1 MTGSWPRPVRSLGT
15 WATPTS
21 GSSIFSLL
29 SCRTQTLCPPRSSGG
44 LSLRGRLVLASVTSS
59 LRKGG
64 AAGEAT
70 HRRPA
75 AVPSEPCQRGR
86 CSPRTSLPVTRSAD
100 DRRQLRRS
108 VLGPYRIGNLR
119 IWTGA
124 SGHDAYDEV
133 PGRNTS
139 RSWPRSPEQRGGGFE
154 SHLSLPRA
162 GGPCQRGGPRPRGAS
177 WPSKHPRRTRDA

>member
-29 SCRTQTLCPPRSSGG
+29 SCRTQTLCPPKSSGG

-75 AVPSEPCQRGR
+75 PFFRSPANEAGVRPGQVCPSRG
-86 CSPRTSLPVTRSAD
+86 LPTTAASSG
-100 DRRQLRRS
+100 RS
-108 VLGPYRIGNLR
+108 VLGPYRIWNLR

-133 PGRNTS
+133 AGRSTF

-162 GGPCQRGGPRPRGAS
+162 GGAS